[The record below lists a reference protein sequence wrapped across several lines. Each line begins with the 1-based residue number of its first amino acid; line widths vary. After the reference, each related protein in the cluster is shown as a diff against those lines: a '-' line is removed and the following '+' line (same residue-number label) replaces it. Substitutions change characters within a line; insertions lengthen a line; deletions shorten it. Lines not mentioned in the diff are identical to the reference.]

1 MKYLFSIIL
10 LEDIAVIHH
19 FHIVAQWIQHKCP
32 IVLWMILCSNSRSA
46 IALSS
51 SCYSSLVKS
60 VNRSMVM
67 RDKSKVEATALLV
80 GLGDPEIW
88 MFRAES
94 DGSWEAHYFPVVQR
108 GQSLL
113 VPVDDAL
120 KLILGGV
127 DAHMIDCA

>member
-1 MKYLFSIIL
+1 
-10 LEDIAVIHH
+10 
-19 FHIVAQWIQHKCP
+19 
-32 IVLWMILCSNSRSA
+32 
-46 IALSS
+46 
-51 SCYSSLVKS
+51 
-60 VNRSMVM
+60 M
-67 RDKSKVEATALLV
+67 RDKSKVEATALLI
-80 GLGDPEIW
+80 GLGDPEIR